1 MTSLNTAKS
10 LSVCP
15 VFLPNH
21 SDFDTAHS
29 RIFNVTRQT
38 AAPTVVVILLRIRW
52 PRLAESAHATV
63 RCPSVRPSARLSRL
77 SPLRQCGR
85 SPAYTQCHSP
95 EGSTRCPGGVPMTL
109 LAVSDAVNSAAGH
122 LEWRIS
128 DGPGTRAASC
138 STEPIVRSTGDGRT
152 TGRAGGGGGVN
163 RAGILGAERRADPR
177 GLVRRGSECR
187 DVEVSRQDRS

>member
-1 MTSLNTAKS
+1 MTSLYTAKS
-10 LSVCP
+10 NSLESCLSVCP
-15 VFLPNH
+15 VFLTNH
-21 SDFDTAHS
+21 NDFDTAYS

-38 AAPTVVVILLRIRW
+38 AAPIVVVILLRIRW

-85 SPAYTQCHSP
+85 SPAYTQRHSP
-95 EGSTRCPGGVPMTL
+95 DGSTRCPGGVPMTL

-138 STEPIVRSTGDGRT
+138 STEPIVRSTDGRT
-152 TGRAGGGGGVN
+152 GGGVN
-163 RAGILGAERRADPR
+163 RGGILG
-177 GLVRRGSECR
+177 
-187 DVEVSRQDRS
+187 